1 MNASLVRWLRVC
13 TVFYCFL
20 LNGGVLVIIYGPN
33 RYVTGDN
40 TCKYVTA
47 LFKIK
52 RLENNN

>member
-1 MNASLVRWLRVC
+1 MVTSVHGVLLVFIEW
-13 TVFYCFL
+13 
-20 LNGGVLVIIYGPN
+20 GVLVIIYGPN

-40 TCKYVTA
+40 TCKYVTT